1 MAVNIGPKIGIDGEK
16 EYRDSINRIITQM
29 KTLSSEMKVV
39 TSEFKD
45 NEDSQEALTKK
56 NEILNKQI
64 ETQKNRLALLN
75 EMLEKCTEKYGEADN
90 KTLKW
95 RQSVNYA
102 QIELNNLQ
110 SELSEN
116 IKKLN
121 AADSGLDDMSDSL
134 KNAGKEARDTS
145 GDFTVMKGAMA
156 DLAADGVREIVSS
169 AKDMVTSFED
179 ANTKLQG
186 QTGATAKEMSKYKD
200 IMDEIYQGGYGE
212 DIEGV
217 ADALA
222 KVKQQAGDID
232 PSQLEEMTKYALDLE
247 QTFGYDVSESIRTVN
262 NLMKTFGISA
272 EEAFDMIVS
281 GAQDGLDQNGNLL
294 DTFNE
299 YGPKF
304 KAIGLDAQDMYNA
317 LKSGAKS
324 VIFDRA

>member
-110 SELSEN
+110 
-116 IKKLN
+116 
-121 AADSGLDDMSDSL
+121 
-134 KNAGKEARDTS
+134 
-145 GDFTVMKGAMA
+145 
-156 DLAADGVREIVSS
+156 
-169 AKDMVTSFED
+169 
-179 ANTKLQG
+179 
-186 QTGATAKEMSKYKD
+186 
-200 IMDEIYQGGYGE
+200 
-212 DIEGV
+212 
-217 ADALA
+217 
-222 KVKQQAGDID
+222 
-232 PSQLEEMTKYALDLE
+232 
-247 QTFGYDVSESIRTVN
+247 
-262 NLMKTFGISA
+262 
-272 EEAFDMIVS
+272 
-281 GAQDGLDQNGNLL
+281 
-294 DTFNE
+294 
-299 YGPKF
+299 
-304 KAIGLDAQDMYNA
+304 
-317 LKSGAKS
+317 
-324 VIFDRA
+324 